1 MSDTIAP
8 LCFGRC
14 GLQMDDDV
22 RPWLAILSPT
32 GRGPRPAFVCPE
44 CEASGMPLDWFN
56 GSEEL
61 IRLESNH
68 PSEVLGLLFRWLR
81 GSDDGRSTRR
91 RDPPGVLLGP
101 AGD

>member
-8 LCFGRC
+8 RCFGRC

-22 RPWLAILSPT
+22 RPWLAILSQT
-32 GRGPRPAFVCPE
+32 GRGPRTAFVCPD
-44 CEASGMPLDWFN
+44 CEASGMPLGWFN

-68 PSEVLGLLFRWLR
+68 PSEVMGLLRRYLR
-81 GSDDGRSTRR
+81 TGKHRIT
-91 RDPPGVLLGP
+91 
-101 AGD
+101 A

>member
-1 MSDTIAP
+1 MRKTLAP

-32 GRGPRPAFVCPE
+32 GRGPAFVCPD
-44 CEASGMPLDWFN
+44 CEASGMPLDWFD

-68 PSEVLGLLFRWLR
+68 PSEVIGLLRGYLR
-81 GSDDGRSTRR
+81 GYR
-91 RDPPGVLLGP
+91 
-101 AGD
+101 